1 MQIPLDAHL
10 KNRCTAVYCVQNRFV
25 RLSVK
30 PKYKLPKKTIQALV
44 IASQSHC
51 VTADLSSMA
60 FTT

>member
-44 IASQSHC
+44 IASQLIFPAWHSQHNNEI
-51 VTADLSSMA
+51 
-60 FTT
+60 